1 MRFRKTFRRTARVPR
16 RRVDMQEYNLCRY
29 VLGTANNPCSGEA
42 NGPSLNWLL
51 IARPSVEAAATVE
64 PTVQRGISFQGARF
78 RYRYFSLASDATITF
93 GIIRFWSGLVV
104 APCNS
109 AGAPLGDGTGNLP
122 SLGNVDGDIGLG
134 GIRIL
139 WRGLDFQAMGTNLD
153 PVVPQDWS
161 RYCPVEH
168 VKAKAF
174 LKEGMGLYFVTEI
187 VSPVTSIQA
196 HTLDLSMS
204 LALRNVQ

>member
-1 MRFRKTFRRTARVPR
+1 MRYQRKFRSPR
-16 RRVDMQEYNLCRY
+16 SRLKRRVDMQEYNLCRY
-29 VLGTANNPCSGEA
+29 VLGTANSPCSGEA

-78 RYRYFSLASDATITF
+78 RYRYFTLGADLSITM
-93 GIIRFWSGLVV
+93 GIVRYWSALVV

-109 AGAPLGDGTGNLP
+109 TGFPLGDGTGNLP
-122 SLGNVDGDIGLG
+122 SLGSVDGDIGLG

-139 WRGLDFQAMGTNLD
+139 WRGLDFQAMGPNVD
-153 PVVPQDWS
+153 PAVVQDWS

-174 LKEGMGLYFVTEI
+174 LKEGMGLYFVSEI

-196 HTLDLSMS
+196 HSLDLTMS